1 MKLGVHSV
9 NILYFTNNYRIV
21 EKQGVVGS
29 LVDCTSEGAALGAL
43 LVKIIRV
50 SRMMMIRMI
59 MLMRRM
65 MMIMMMVMRRRMTT
79 TTTTTM
85 MVMDEVMCYQKPVVA
100 ALLVNKIVRV

>member
-1 MKLGVHSV
+1 MCEQSKLGVHNV
-9 NILYFTNNYRIV
+9 NILSFTINYRIV
-21 EKQGVVGS
+21 EKHKLVGS

-50 SRMMMIRMI
+50 SRMMMIR
-59 MLMRRM
+59 RM
-65 MMIMMMVMRRRMTT
+65 T

-85 MVMDEVMCYQKPVVA
+85 MVMDGVVCYRKPAVA

>member
-1 MKLGVHSV
+1 M
-9 NILYFTNNYRIV
+9 

-29 LVDCTSEGAALGAL
+29 LVDCTSEGATLGAL

-50 SRMMMIRMI
+50 SRMMMM
-59 MLMRRM
+59 
-65 MMIMMMVMRRRMTT
+65 MRRRI

-85 MVMDEVMCYQKPVVA
+85 MVMDGVMCYRKPVVA

>member
-1 MKLGVHSV
+1 M
-9 NILYFTNNYRIV
+9 

-29 LVDCTSEGAALGAL
+29 LVDCTSEGATLGAI

-50 SRMMMIRMI
+50 SRMMMRI
-59 MLMRRM
+59 MMM
-65 MMIMMMVMRRRMTT
+65 MMIRRRMT

-85 MVMDEVMCYQKPVVA
+85 MVMDGVMCYRKPVVA